1 MIDRKLETCL
11 DGILQIFMYKHNCEA
26 VVLSKYPYI
35 LRKTLETEKGTYKET
50 FINTTRLRVFI
61 FFLLIFVLVTFE
73 GRFFSPFNIRLIS
86 DAF

>member
-35 LRKTLETEKGTYKET
+35 LRKTLTGTYKET

-73 GRFFSPFNIRLIS
+73 GRFFPLLTSG
-86 DAF
+86 

>member
-11 DGILQIFMYKHNCEA
+11 DGILQIFMYKHNCE
-26 VVLSKYPYI
+26 VVALSKYPYI

-50 FINTTRLRVFI
+50 FINTTRLREFI
-61 FFLLIFVLVTFE
+61 FFLLSFDLVTFE